1 MILSSSNYLNM
12 YMCVLKE
19 KSLTG
24 SFIKWPLLILW
35 GKSGS
40 SFAPRCS
47 VIFLHLNFG
56 WFQISFSS
64 EIQSLMRVQI
74 QYSLN
79 LKKWNEKVNKCQWTK
94 RLPSAWPRRIYIS
107 SQFRVYFS
115 KSHSLLLE
123 VKSSFN
129 LSTKLCYL
137 KTGQKCKQNLIRGQR
152 AL

>member
-1 MILSSSNYLNM
+1 MVKVRVKFRSTMFCNFSAFKFWLISDFF
-12 YMCVLKE
+12 
-19 KSLTG
+19 
-24 SFIKWPLLILW
+24 FIGNPIIDE
-35 GKSGS
+35 STNT
-40 SFAPRCS
+40 
-47 VIFLHLNFG
+47 IFLKSQKMKREGKKNVSEQNVYPVLDQDEFK
-56 WFQISFSS
+56 FRLFCPVIS
-64 EIQSLMRVQI
+64 M
-74 QYSLN
+74 
-79 LKKWNEKVNKCQWTK
+79 C
-94 RLPSAWPRRIYIS
+94 S